1 MTSPV
6 DSIRR
11 FHAELTAIRRDL
23 HAHPE
28 LSFTEERTSQLVAQY
43 LRKLGIE
50 THVGLAKTG
59 VVGVIPGKA
68 RNGKGVGLRA
78 DMDCLPMHEQNSF
91 PHKSRH
97 EGAHACLRA

>member
-6 DSIRR
+6 DRIRR
-11 FHAELTAIRRDL
+11 FHPELTAIRRDL

-28 LSFTEERTSQLVAQY
+28 LSFTEERTSEVVAEY

-59 VVGVIPGKA
+59 VVGVIPGKTKS
-68 RNGKGVGLRA
+68 GKGDRPARRHGLPA
-78 DMDCLPMHEQNSF
+78 DARTEQLS
-91 PHKSRH
+91 
-97 EGAHACLRA
+97 AQVQA